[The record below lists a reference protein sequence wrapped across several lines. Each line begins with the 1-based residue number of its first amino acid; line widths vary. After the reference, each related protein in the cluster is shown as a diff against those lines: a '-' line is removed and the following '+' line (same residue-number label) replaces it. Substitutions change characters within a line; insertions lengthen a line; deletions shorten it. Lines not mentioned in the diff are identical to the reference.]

1 MIRIRMESQNIPNNG
16 SNTLT
21 ETFSTYQDAF
31 DYLTGYIGAAP
42 IVIHDLEVE
51 EW

>member
-1 MIRIRMESQNIPNNG
+1 MIRIRMESHNIPNNG
-16 SNTLT
+16 PNILT
-21 ETFSTYQDAF
+21 VTFSTHRDAF

-42 IVIHDLEVE
+42 ITITDLETE